1 MKFLDQL
8 TESDRK
14 KLLDSFKIEEL
25 ETLLK
30 LYDCMRMRSAD
41 QRGLDQATFS

>member
-1 MKFLDQL
+1 MKFINQL
-8 TESDRK
+8 SESDRK

-30 LYDCMRMRSAD
+30 LYDCIRMRSTD
-41 QRGLDQATFS
+41 QRGLDL